1 MPNEIIQ
8 RFIIVN
14 ELNKKLEIITLEFC
28 LKSLYKKPNFLMF
41 HSNLEDSRLNGTLNE
56 HKNVPFPFERASDR
70 RSCSILVRT
79 GGKH

>member
-56 HKNVPFPFERASDR
+56 HKNVFQQVSFKV
-70 RSCSILVRT
+70 RSISVRT
-79 GGKH
+79 GIR